1 MLAETE
7 FRFQLFNLQIGVFQ
21 IAPQL
26 LDVLLVLVNG
36 LLHVQQVSLDLFF
49 LRLKF
54 LGFRNRF
61 VSFFLLNSDR
71 GLQLLDLSLE
81 PRLLAL
87 LLLEQL
93 LNGPLLLSYRLNL
106 TVQISD
112 FLPELVDQLIRIAGK
127 PL

>member
-1 MLAETE
+1 
-7 FRFQLFNLQIGVFQ
+7 LQIGVFQ

-71 GLQLLDLSLE
+71 GL
-81 PRLLAL
+81 
-87 LLLEQL
+87 
-93 LNGPLLLSYRLNL
+93 
-106 TVQISD
+106 
-112 FLPELVDQLIRIAGK
+112 
-127 PL
+127 

>member
-1 MLAETE
+1 M
-7 FRFQLFNLQIGVFQ
+7 
-21 IAPQL
+21 
-26 LDVLLVLVNG
+26 LVNG

-81 PRLLAL
+81 PRLLGL

-93 LNGPLLLSYRLNL
+93 LNGPLLLSYCLNL

-112 FLPELVDQLIRIAGK
+112 FLPELVDQLIRIA
-127 PL
+127 